1 MKKIKSPKLNILVV
15 DDTLANLR
23 FLSKMLTKQG
33 YKVRG
38 VSNGTRAL
46 KAAQLEPPD
55 LVLLDI
61 KMPEMNGYEVCKKL
75 KADERTQPIPVIFL
89 SALDELSNK
98 IKAFEVGGIDY
109 ITKPFQAEEV
119 LARVE
124 THLALRNLQ
133 KQLEAQTEE
142 LQIAKQASEV
152 ANQAKSEFLANMS
165 HELRTPLNA
174 ILGYTQLFKQDKSL
188 MKTHKQPIETIHRSG
203 EHLLMMINDI
213 LDLSKIEARKIEL
226 EQNSFYLPHFL
237 KTIIDMLQ
245 IQAQNKGI
253 ALIYEAPT
261 DLPTGIQGDEKRLRQ
276 ILLNLLGN
284 AIKFTKK
291 GQVLFK
297 IETLTVENSASQ
309 RIRFQIEDTG
319 IGIPSEKLEEIF
331 LPFHQIGDQRVY
343 EQGTGLGLA
352 ISQQLV
358 NLMGSELHVKSVVGQ
373 GSVFWFEINLFKID
387 IEKPLPTH
395 LGLSETE
402 APKQLIIPPKKEL
415 ETLLEAAQLQ
425 TLTSI
430 RECAKK
436 IKALD
441 SQFIPF
447 IYKIE
452 QFLEKYQFEKLIE
465 FIEFH
470 LKGQSH

>member
-1 MKKIKSPKLNILVV
+1 MKFNILVV

-23 FLSKMLTKQG
+23 FLSKTLTEQG

-38 VSNGTRAL
+38 VGNGARAL

-61 KMPEMNGYEVCKKL
+61 KMPEMDGYEVCKKL

-89 SALDELSNK
+89 SALDELVNK
-98 IKAFEVGGIDY
+98 IKAFEVGGVDY

-124 THLALRNLQ
+124 THLALRNMQ

-142 LQIAKQASEV
+142 LQIAKKASEV

-213 LDLSKIEARKIEL
+213 LDMSKIEARKIEL
-226 EQNSFYLPHFL
+226 EQNSFYLPNFL

-245 IQAQNKGI
+245 VQAQNKGI
-253 ALIYEAPT
+253 ALIYETPT

-284 AIKFTKK
+284 AIKFTEK
-291 GQVLFK
+291 GQVIFK
-297 IETLTVENSASQ
+297 IETPTLENPKSASQ

-352 ISQQLV
+352 ISRQLV
-358 NLMGSELHVKSVVGQ
+358 NLMGRELHVKSIVGQ
-373 GSVFWFEINLFKID
+373 GSVFWFEIDLLKID
-387 IEKPLPTH
+387 IEKPLQTH

-402 APKQLIIPPKKEL
+402 APKPLIIPPKKEL

-430 RECAKK
+430 RECTKK

-447 IYKIE
+447 LSKIE
-452 QFLEKYQFEKLIE
+452 QYLEKYQFEKLIE
-465 FIEFH
+465 FIEFY
-470 LKGQSH
+470 LKGE